1 MIIEPKKINKNAKI
15 TLVAP
20 SFGCTTEPY
29 KTRLEAAIKIFKDLG
44 YEVVEGDNIF
54 LADGIASSNTPQE
67 RAREF
72 MRAYESDTDII
83 MSVGGGE
90 LMCEILPYVD
100 FKRIKRQ
107 KPKWFIGFSDNT
119 NLTFTLTTICNLVTI
134 YGPCA
139 TKFYL
144 YPFKFDVKDAIN
156 LLEGKRTFRGYPRW
170 EKESLASEEKP
181 LTKLNLTERKIIKPF
196 NYKEPFYGTMLGG
209 CLDCLVNLCG
219 TKYDN
224 VSNFINKHTG
234 IIWYLEACDLS
245 PIGIRRALFQLK
257 EAGWFRKVKGF
268 LIGRPLC
275 DNAELFGVDK
285 YTAVIDVLESFNVP
299 ILMDVDLGHFAP
311 SMPIKNGAKA
321 LVSYQESN
329 IKIEYLKKYRPR

>member
-1 MIIEPKKINKNAKI
+1 MILEPKKINKNAKI

-29 KTRLEAAIKIFKDLG
+29 LSRLNEAIKNFKNLG
-44 YEVVEGDNIF
+44 YQIIEGKNIY
-54 LADGIASSNTPQE
+54 LAEGVASSNTPQE
-67 RAREF
+67 RAKEIMKAF
-72 MRAYESDTDII
+72 ESDTDVIL
-83 MSVGGGE
+83 SVGGGE
-90 LMCEILPYVD
+90 LMCEILPHLD

-119 NLTFTLTTICNLVTI
+119 NLTFTITTINNMVTI

-139 TKFYL
+139 SKFFQ
-144 YPFKFDVKDAIN
+144 YPFKYDTKDTIG
-156 LLEGKRTFRGYPRW
+156 LLEGKRIVRGYPRW
-170 EKESLASEEKP
+170 ELKSLASEAKP
-181 LTKLNLTERKIIKPF
+181 LAKLNLTERKIIKPF
-196 NYKEPFYGTMLGG
+196 YYNAPFYGTMLGG
-209 CLDCLVNLCG
+209 CLDCLVTLCG

-224 VSNFINKHTG
+224 VSNFIGKHTG
-234 IIWYLEACDLS
+234 IIWYLEACELS
-245 PIGIRRALFQLK
+245 PLGIRRALFQLK

-275 DNAELFGVDK
+275 NEEEIMGVDK
-285 YTAVIDVLESFNVP
+285 YTAVIDVLQEFNVP

-321 LVSYQESN
+321 LVSYADGN
-329 IKIEYLKKYRPR
+329 IKIEYLKKYKG

>member
-1 MIIEPKKINKNAKI
+1 MINEPKKVTKNMKI
-15 TLVAP
+15 SLVAP

-29 KTRLEAAIKIFKDLG
+29 KTRLEEAIKIFKNVG
-44 YEVVEGDNIF
+44 YEVVEGENIYK
-54 LADGIASSNTPQE
+54 AEGIASSNTPEE
-67 RAREF
+67 RAKEF
-72 MRAYESDTDII
+72 MNAYESNSDVI

-90 LMCEILPYVD
+90 LMCEILPYID
-100 FKRIKRQ
+100 FKKIKRL

-119 NLTFTLTTICNLVTI
+119 NLTFTLTTICNMVTI

-144 YPFKFDVKDAIN
+144 YPFKYDTKDTLA
-156 LLEGKRTFRGYPRW
+156 LLEGKRILRGYPRY
-170 EKESLASEEKP
+170 ELDSLASEENP
-181 LTKLNLTERKIIKPF
+181 LVKLNLTERKIIKPF
-196 NYKEPFYGTMLGG
+196 FYKGPFYGTMLGG
-209 CLDCLVNLCG
+209 CLDCLINICG

-224 VSNFINKHTG
+224 VANFINKHTG

-245 PIGIRRALFQLK
+245 PLGIRRAIFQLK

-275 DNAELFGVDK
+275 NDAEIMGVDK
-285 YTAVIDVLESFNVP
+285 YTAVIDMLQDFNVP
-299 ILMDVDLGHFAP
+299 ILMDVDLGHLAP

-321 LVSYQESN
+321 LVSYQEGN
-329 IKIEYLKKYRPR
+329 IKVEYLKKYRP

>member
-1 MIIEPKKINKNAKI
+1 MILEPKKINKNAKI

-29 KTRLEAAIKIFKDLG
+29 LSRLNEAIKNFKNLG
-44 YEVVEGDNIF
+44 YQIIEGKNIY
-54 LADGIASSNTPQE
+54 LAEGVASSNTPQE
-67 RAREF
+67 RAMEIMKAF
-72 MRAYESDTDII
+72 ESDTDVIL
-83 MSVGGGE
+83 SVGGGE
-90 LMCEILPYVD
+90 LMCEILPHLD

-119 NLTFTLTTICNLVTI
+119 NLTFTITTINNMVTI

-139 TKFYL
+139 SKFFQ
-144 YPFKFDVKDAIN
+144 YPFKYDTKDTIG
-156 LLEGKRTFRGYPRW
+156 LLEGKRIVRGYPRW
-170 EKESLASEEKP
+170 ELKSLASEAKP
-181 LTKLNLTERKIIKPF
+181 LAKLNLTERKIIKPF
-196 NYKEPFYGTMLGG
+196 YYNAPFYGTMLGG
-209 CLDCLVNLCG
+209 CLDCLVTLCG

-224 VSNFINKHTG
+224 VSNFIGKHTG
-234 IIWYLEACDLS
+234 IIWYLEACELS
-245 PIGIRRALFQLK
+245 PLGIRRALFQLK

-275 DNAELFGVDK
+275 NEEEIMGVDK
-285 YTAVIDVLESFNVP
+285 YTAVIDVLQEFNVP

-321 LVSYQESN
+321 LVSYADGN
-329 IKIEYLKKYRPR
+329 IKIEYLKKYKG